1 MGQAGHRSPSSDH
14 CSRSICVC
22 HSEGSAFLV
31 TSVWFLAVSCLKT
44 DLSVS
49 FLCPTLSGSLSLSQ
63 CRSLPLFLSLSLGLF
78 PSPLIL
84 GLCHSLW
91 VSIPPTKSL
100 SPSLDL

>member
-49 FLCPTLSGSLSLSQ
+49 FLCPTLSGSLSLS
-63 CRSLPLFLSLSLGLF
+63 
-78 PSPLIL
+78 
-84 GLCHSLW
+84 
-91 VSIPPTKSL
+91 
-100 SPSLDL
+100 